1 MGEPLANYEAVRDAV
16 DLMTDPRIF
25 ALARRQVTISTV
37 GVIPRIKQ
45 LAEDLPVRREPA
57 GMIHLH
63 LCSGRLPVNQCRSS
77 TRATG
82 LAYIGSALPY
92 EEI

>member
-1 MGEPLANYEAVRDAV
+1 MQSSSDLVCSVTLACMQGMGEPLANYEAVRDAV

-45 LAEDLPVRREPA
+45 LAEDLPVGA
-57 GMIHLH
+57 
-63 LCSGRLPVNQCRSS
+63 C
-77 TRATG
+77 AD
-82 LAYIGSALPY
+82 AL
-92 EEI
+92 